1 MLNLSKQF
9 TQTSHQDAFSRS
21 KLGES
26 QKWVVKIGSAMITN
40 HGAGIDEKAIN
51 AWVADIVELRQQ
63 GKEVVLVSSGA
74 VAAGMQKLNL
84 SARPAE
90 LSKVQAAAAV
100 GQMSLL
106 KAYETAFA
114 PFGIQTAQV
123 LITHEDC
130 ADRKRYLNIRTT
142 LRSLLDYGVVPIVN
156 ENDAIT
162 YEEIRFGDNDSI
174 GALMANLIDADLYVI
189 LTDQQGMFNDNP
201 TVNPKAE
208 LISVADADDKSLLD
222 MASEGGALG
231 RGGMVTKV
239 NAAQLAAR
247 SGTATVIAPGADMA
261 IIAKIADGQTVGTLL
276 LPPKIRQGAR
286 KQWLMSQ
293 LQVAGKLIVDAGAE
307 KALCQQG
314 KSLLPV
320 GVKAVHGAFQRGE
333 LVSVVND
340 SGIQIAKGL
349 INYSADDAGRIL
361 GTTSDGINKV
371 LGYRHANEMMHR
383 DNLVVI

>member
-1 MLNLSKQF
+1 MLNLSNQA
-9 TQTSHQDAFSRS
+9 SSIYQDDFSRS
-21 KLGES
+21 KLGAS

-51 AWVADIVELRQQ
+51 AWATDIAKLLQQ

-74 VAAGMQKLNL
+74 VAAGMQKLGL
-84 SARPAE
+84 QARPAE

-142 LRSLLDYGVVPIVN
+142 LRALLDYGVVPIVN
-156 ENDAIT
+156 ENDAVT
-162 YEEIRFGDNDSI
+162 YDEIRFGDNDSI
-174 GALMANLIDADLYVI
+174 GALMANLIDASLYVI

-201 TVNPKAE
+201 SVNPAAE
-208 LISVADADDKSLLD
+208 LISVADADDKSLIN

-247 SGTATVIAPGADMA
+247 SGTATVIATGADMG
-261 IIAKIADGQTVGTLL
+261 IISKIANGETVGTVL
-276 LPPKIRQGAR
+276 LPPKVKQGAR

-293 LQVAGKLIVDAGAE
+293 LQVSGKLVVDSGAE
-307 KALCQQG
+307 NALCQQG

-320 GVKAVHGAFQRGE
+320 GVKAVQGDFQRGE
-333 LVSVVND
+333 LVSVVNSSD
-340 SGIQIAKGL
+340 MQIAKGL
-349 INYSADDAGRIL
+349 INYSSVDANRIL
-361 GTTSDGINKV
+361 GMTSDGISEV
-371 LGYRHANEMMHR
+371 LGYRHADEIVHR
-383 DNLVVI
+383 DNLVVM